1 MSTFHFSVSGEQ
13 FGSSP
18 CQWPENQ
25 PSSPYTV
32 SYRNSQLNLDGCSI
46 CPSPHVIDDICTE
59 GLGIAVGRSHCQS
72 GATLHRIEC
81 SLTQSAANTNSSA
94 SSTSGACKSQE
105 VYNVETMWE
114 HYSCNLDMFSKMK
127 VQKQKCSGVITVQPR
142 RQFICSKRVKGV
154 HCGRKFSKLEHLKRH
169 QETHDQERTFTC
181 DIMLRSSDIGHHR
194 KEGPCRQTFL
204 RHDNY
209 LAHFRT
215 HLVQDTRGLFF
226 PRLNNTGLY
235 ADLIALV
242 PVLRSGVDTG
252 NMHRYHRN
260 TRVSWENLVERVR
273 EAKGAL
279 VADQILV
286 TILRACLRHDARVAR
301 SFC

>member
-1 MSTFHFSVSGEQ
+1 MSTIHLSVSGEQ

-32 SYRNSQLNLDGCSI
+32 TYRNSQLNLDGRSI

-59 GLGIAVGRSHCQS
+59 GLGIAVGRSHYWS
-72 GATLHRIEC
+72 GATLHRAEC
-81 SLTQSAANTNSSA
+81 SL
-94 SSTSGACKSQE
+94 K
-105 VYNVETMWE
+105 
-114 HYSCNLDMFSKMK
+114 
-127 VQKQKCSGVITVQPR
+127 
-142 RQFICSKRVKGV
+142 
-154 HCGRKFSKLEHLKRH
+154 
-169 QETHDQERTFTC
+169 
-181 DIMLRSSDIGHHR
+181 
-194 KEGPCRQTFL
+194 GPCRQTFL

-226 PRLNNTGLY
+226 PQLNNTELY

-286 TILRACLRHDARVAR
+286 TILRACLRHDARVAQ